1 MNLPDPLS
9 ERRQAILKIIVQEYV
24 ETARPVASETI
35 ARRSGLGVSSATI
48 RNEMAALEEMGY
60 IQQLHTSAG
69 RAPSEQGYR
78 FYVEHLMDEQALTVA
93 EQRTI
98 THQFHQANLDLSQ
111 WLRLAAAVLAQ
122 SVQNAAVVTA
132 PRARN
137 ARFKHLELIA
147 IHDTLVLLVAVFDGG
162 AVQQQ
167 MFVPARPVM
176 QDELSEM
183 AGRLNRMLE
192 GRSLAAPGEVQASDE
207 AAVEAQAIEIV
218 ERMMRSLDEQSQ
230 ADVFV
235 DGLSQILSQPEF
247 SRAPRGGE
255 AGPSSAL
262 QVVQLMQQGLLFNE
276 LIRQIATSDG
286 MQIIIGGSGGRE
298 EMRQISLVLSRY
310 GTSAIGGLLGVLG
323 PTRMHY
329 GRAVSVVRYVSGIL
343 SEMATE
349 LGSS

>member
-1 MNLPDPLS
+1 MNMPGPLS
-9 ERRQAILKIIVQEYV
+9 ERRQAILKTIVQEYT

-48 RNEMAALEEMGY
+48 RHEMAALEELGY
-60 IQQLHTSAG
+60 IQQFHTSAG

-98 THQFHQANLDLSQ
+98 THQFHQANLELSQ

-132 PRARN
+132 PRTQQ

-147 IHDTLVLLVAVFDGG
+147 IHDTLALLVAVFDGG

-167 MFVPARPVM
+167 MFVPARPVS
-176 QDELSEM
+176 QGDLSDA

-192 GRSLAAPGEVQASDE
+192 GRAPGGMGELQLPAE
-207 AAVEAQAIEIV
+207 AVVEAQVIEIV
-218 ERMMRSLDEQSQ
+218 ERMTRNLDEQAQ

-247 SRAPRGGE
+247 SGAPRGGS
-255 AGPSSAL
+255 AGSSSAL

-276 LIRQIATSDG
+276 LIRQIATIDG
-286 MQIIIGGSGGRE
+286 MQIIIGGNGTHE
-298 EMRQISLVLSRY
+298 EMRQISIVLSRY

-343 SEMATE
+343 GEMATE
-349 LGSS
+349 LGS